1 MGGAIGSDPK
11 VPLLID
17 TIESWLA
24 RLETLFLRAA
34 NACLALMLVGNMI
47 NICIR
52 VVSDRALVWVFP
64 WTTVLFVW
72 CTFIGMYV
80 VYRRGTDITV
90 DYFYD
95 RLGEGGKKAMRVFAN
110 LVVIAVLVTIL
121 SVAQKVLTT
130 QKGDIELTGLSR
142 WMLSVPLFVS
152 SLLITIDVA
161 LDLARMAVGRAPRAR
176 GHGAVL

>member
-1 MGGAIGSDPK
+1 
-11 VPLLID
+11 LID

-24 RLETLFLRAA
+24 RLETLFLRTA
-34 NACLALMLVGNMI
+34 NACLALMLVGNMV
-47 NICIR
+47 NICLR
-52 VVSDRALVWVFP
+52 FVTDRALVWVFP

-95 RLGEGGKKAMRVFAN
+95 RLGEGGKKAMRVFAS

-121 SVAQKVLTT
+121 SVAQKVLTA

-152 SLLITIDVA
+152 SFLITIDVA
-161 LDLARMAVGRAPRAR
+161 LDLARMAIGRAPRTR

>member
-1 MGGAIGSDPK
+1 
-11 VPLLID
+11 VID
-17 TIESWLA
+17 TIESWLG
-24 RLETLFLRAA
+24 RLETLFLRTA
-34 NACLALMLVGNMI
+34 NACLALMLIGNMV
-47 NICIR
+47 NICLR
-52 VVSDRALVWVFP
+52 VVTDRALVWVFP

-90 DYFYD
+90 DFFYD
-95 RLGEGGKKAMRVFAN
+95 RLGESGKKAMRVFAH
-110 LVVIAVLVTIL
+110 LVVIGVLLTIL
-121 SVAQKVLTT
+121 SVAQKVLAT

-152 SLLITIDVA
+152 SFLITIDVA
-161 LDLARMAVGRAPRAR
+161 LDLARMAIGRAPRAR

>member
-1 MGGAIGSDPK
+1 
-11 VPLLID
+11 VID

-24 RLETLFLRAA
+24 RLETLFLRTA
-34 NACLALMLVGNMI
+34 NACLALMLIGNMI
-47 NICIR
+47 NICLR
-52 VVSDRALVWVFP
+52 VVTDRALVWVFP
-64 WTTVLFVW
+64 WTNVLFVW

-90 DYFYD
+90 DFFYD
-95 RLGEGGKKAMRVFAN
+95 RLGESGKKAMRVFAH
-110 LVVIAVLVTIL
+110 LVVIGVLLTIL
-121 SVAQKVLTT
+121 SVAQKVLAT

-152 SLLITIDVA
+152 SFLITIDVA
-161 LDLARMAVGRAPRAR
+161 LDLARMAIGRAPRAR

>member
-1 MGGAIGSDPK
+1 M
-11 VPLLID
+11 ID
-17 TIESWLA
+17 AIESLLA
-24 RLETLFLRAA
+24 RLETIFLRAA
-34 NACLALMLVGNMI
+34 NTCLALMLVGNAV
-47 NICIR
+47 NILIR
-52 VVSDRALVWVFP
+52 GVTDRGLLWVFP

-72 CTFIGMYV
+72 CTFIGMFV

-95 RLGEGGKKAMRVFAN
+95 RVGEGGKLAMRVFAS
-110 LVVIAVLVTIL
+110 LVVIGVLAVIL
-121 SVAQKVLTT
+121 SVAPKVLAT

-152 SLLITIDVA
+152 SFLITVDVA
-161 LDLARMAVGRAPRAR
+161 LDLARAAVGKPPRVR

>member
-1 MGGAIGSDPK
+1 M
-11 VPLLID
+11 ID

-24 RLETLFLRAA
+24 RLERLFLCAA
-34 NACLALMLVGNMI
+34 NLCLAAMLVGNMV
-47 NICIR
+47 NILVR
-52 VVSDRALVWVFP
+52 AVTDRGLLWIFP

-90 DYFYD
+90 DYFYH
-95 RLGEGGKKAMRVFAN
+95 RLGEGGKLAMRVFAS
-110 LVVIAVLVTIL
+110 LVVIGVLAVIL
-121 SVAQKVLTT
+121 SVAPKVLVA

-152 SLLITIDVA
+152 SLLITVDVA
-161 LDLARMAVGRAPRAR
+161 LDLARAAVGRPPRVR
-176 GHGAVL
+176 GQGAVL

>member
-1 MGGAIGSDPK
+1 M
-11 VPLLID
+11 ID

-24 RLETLFLRAA
+24 RLETLFLRTA
-34 NACLALMLVGNMI
+34 NACLALMLIGNMI
-47 NICIR
+47 NICLR
-52 VVSDRALVWVFP
+52 VVTDRALVWVFP
-64 WTTVLFVW
+64 WTNVLFVW

-90 DYFYD
+90 DFFYD
-95 RLGEGGKKAMRVFAN
+95 RLGESGKKAMRVFAH
-110 LVVIAVLVTIL
+110 LVVIGVLLTIL
-121 SVAQKVLTT
+121 SVAQKVLAT

-152 SLLITIDVA
+152 SFLITIDVA
-161 LDLARMAVGRAPRAR
+161 LDLARMAIGRAPRAR

>member
-1 MGGAIGSDPK
+1 M
-11 VPLLID
+11 ID
-17 TIESWLA
+17 AIESLLA
-24 RLETLFLRAA
+24 RLETLFLRLA
-34 NACLALMLVGNMI
+34 NGCLALMLVGNMI
-47 NICIR
+47 NIVIR
-52 VVSDRALVWVFP
+52 MVTDRALLFVFP

-72 CTFIGMYV
+72 CSFIGMYV

-110 LVVIAVLVTIL
+110 LVVIAVLATIL
-121 SVAQKVLTT
+121 SVTQKVLAT

-152 SLLITIDVA
+152 SLLVAIDVA
-161 LDLARMAVGRAPRAR
+161 LDLARMAVGRAPRTR

>member
-1 MGGAIGSDPK
+1 M
-11 VPLLID
+11 ID
-17 TIESWLA
+17 TIESWLG
-24 RLETLFLRAA
+24 RLETLFLRTA
-34 NACLALMLVGNMI
+34 NACLALMLIGNMV
-47 NICIR
+47 NICLR
-52 VVSDRALVWVFP
+52 VVTDRALVWVFP

-90 DYFYD
+90 DFFYD
-95 RLGEGGKKAMRVFAN
+95 RLGESGKKAMRVFAH
-110 LVVIAVLVTIL
+110 LVVIGVLLTIL
-121 SVAQKVLTT
+121 SVAQKVLAT

-152 SLLITIDVA
+152 SFLITIDVA
-161 LDLARMAVGRAPRAR
+161 LDLARMAIGRAPRAR